1 MNKSSHKIDVPEHLV
16 SASSD
21 YVSLLRLENGRY
33 YAKLPNKGRGYEI
46 EISEADYK
54 EIIKYWD
61 EDKIVLLICNGGQI
75 TNNNVIV
82 NSSVNITTEQND
94 DAIFIN

>member
-1 MNKSSHKIDVPEHLV
+1 MNNSSDKIDVPEHLV

-21 YVSLLRLENGRY
+21 YVSLIRLENGRY

-46 EISEADYK
+46 EISEANYN

-61 EDKIVLLICNGGQI
+61 EEKIVLLIYNGGQI
-75 TNNNVIV
+75 TNNNLIV

-94 DAIFIN
+94 DATFLN